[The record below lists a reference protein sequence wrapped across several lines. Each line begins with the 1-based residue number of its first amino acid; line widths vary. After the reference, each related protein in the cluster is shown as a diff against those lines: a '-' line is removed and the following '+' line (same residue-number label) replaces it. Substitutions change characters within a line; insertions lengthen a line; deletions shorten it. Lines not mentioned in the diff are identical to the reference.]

1 MKKKHRNDIS
11 NLRTIKLP
19 YKGAKHHAD
28 LPTIK
33 LPSMRAKHH
42 ADFPTEKLP
51 DMRAKHHA
59 DDKRKF
65 VHLAG
70 KGLFLGAFIGLAIY
84 GIFYAWSW
92 SISTGKAQPETF
104 TELSFADNLHLPS
117 QVIPRQPYFFQF
129 TLHNVEGKDMEYA
142 YEVYVE
148 VGQDR
153 LIFDK
158 GTVFV
163 KENDY
168 KTIQERF
175 ATASVL
181 PKSEMVVDLINKNQQ
196 IDFWIDGAG

>member
-1 MKKKHRNDIS
+1 VKKKHRNDIAD
-11 NLRTIKLP
+11 LRKIKLP
-19 YKGAKHHAD
+19 YKGARYHAD

-33 LPSMRAKHH
+33 LPSIRAKPH
-42 ADFPTEKLP
+42 ADNNRE
-51 DMRAKHHA
+51 
-59 DDKRKF
+59 F

-70 KGLFLGAFIGLAIY
+70 KGLFLGVFIGLAIF

-104 TELSFADNLHLPS
+104 TELSFEDNLHLPS
-117 QVIPRQPYFFQF
+117 EVIPRHPYFFQF
-129 TLHNVEGKDMEYA
+129 TLHNVEGKDMEYS

-163 KENDY
+163 NENDY

-181 PKSEMVVDLINKNQQ
+181 PKSEIVVDLINKNQQ